1 MCSTNNCDTPVKL
14 ENNERKEEENQE
26 NDEQNVIVDNVHDI
40 IGKYSL
46 SSHKRSIWKTFSPY
60 QSNSSSSE
68 ISPLSITIDAMYD
81 PNGNNFGLNS
91 VPSTHKKLCLK
102 RKLSVHHL

>member
-14 ENNERKEEENQE
+14 ENNERKEEENKG

-60 QSNSSSSE
+60 QSI
-68 ISPLSITIDAMYD
+68 ISD
-81 PNGNNFGLNS
+81 
-91 VPSTHKKLCLK
+91 
-102 RKLSVHHL
+102 